1 MWDSDAKNVDGMKEK
16 MMVLGAKNVDGMAG
30 KMVVS
35 TLWEEKTFDIQ
46 STSGWRIFCCID
58 EART

>member
-1 MWDSDAKNVDGMKEK
+1 MWDSEAKNVDG
-16 MMVLGAKNVDGMAG
+16 VAG